1 MGLDDLTSRNF
12 RDSLAGSPENCLVTA
27 GVHAQYQFYG
37 GEAVYLLP
45 LLTQLEDKLT
55 EPGQEFENKMYNKE
69 RRKEKRINDGLTWQ
83 L

>member
-45 LLTQLEDKLT
+45 LLSQLEVELT
-55 EPGQEFENKMYNKE
+55 KPGQGFVKRNTNKKKEKIDKE
-69 RRKEKRINDGLTWQ
+69 RRGLPG
-83 L
+83 